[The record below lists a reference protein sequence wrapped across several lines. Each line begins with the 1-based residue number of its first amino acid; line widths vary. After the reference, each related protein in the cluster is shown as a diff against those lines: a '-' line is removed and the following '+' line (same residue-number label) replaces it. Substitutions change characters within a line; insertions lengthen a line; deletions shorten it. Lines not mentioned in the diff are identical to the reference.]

1 MAEEQKIEQKFK
13 EQAELRGWIAPKL
26 SCPGYNG
33 MPDRMVLKDN
43 GQIFFAEIKAPGEL
57 PRPIQVVRMNM
68 LRRMGFR
75 VYVIDSM
82 EKAFKALK
90 AEEDREQSEV

>member
-13 EQAELRGWIAPKL
+13 EQAEARGWIAPKL

-33 MPDRMVLKDN
+33 MPDRMILKDN
-43 GQIFFAEIKAPGEL
+43 GQVFFAEIKAPGEL
-57 PRPIQVVRMNM
+57 LRPLQVARMAM

-75 VYVIDSM
+75 VYVVDEM
-82 EKAFKALK
+82 DKVFKVLN
-90 AEEDREQSEV
+90 AENDL